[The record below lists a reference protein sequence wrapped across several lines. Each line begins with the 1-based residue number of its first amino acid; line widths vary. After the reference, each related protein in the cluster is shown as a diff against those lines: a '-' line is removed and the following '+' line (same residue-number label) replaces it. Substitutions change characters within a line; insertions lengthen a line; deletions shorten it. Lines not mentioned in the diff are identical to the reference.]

1 MSKILHILAAV
12 NETVNVFELK
22 PKRKYTE
29 PKIYTGGIEVSKWS
43 KYSNEQKEN
52 ALKKQWF
59 VYFSYR
65 NPKTDLLEKQ
75 SFIKGGVNHYK
86 SKEERLEILETY
98 KRNLSR
104 ILKDGYN
111 PYESE
116 GNKTEIMSVIDAF
129 AFGLNLKKS
138 AMNDNSFIRFK
149 SRIKRF
155 EVYLESNGFT
165 QRFIT
170 SVDKKV
176 VLNYLNQVLDSSSPR
191 NRNNT
196 RTDICTMFQLFEDN
210 DIIPLNFVSKIKLL
224 KAPPKRNKSYSE
236 EKLEFIYEY
245 LKVNDP
251 NLLLFI
257 KFVSYNFLR
266 PIEVCRL
273 RVEDINLKAQTLSV
287 KAKNKLVKEKIIPS
301 ILMKE
306 LSFLSNYNPTDFIFS
321 PKGEPSDWEA
331 TDDNRRD
338 YFTKRFKALKDFFNQ
353 KVKDGDKNYFVLDDE
368 YGIYSFRHTFITK
381 IYRELRK
388 KLSPFETK
396 SKLMLITGHDTMVA
410 LEKYLRDIDAELPE
424 DYSDLIK

>member
-287 KAKNKLVKEKIIPS
+287 KAKNKLVKEKIIPN
-301 ILMKE
+301 ILIKE

-321 PKGEPSDWEA
+321 PKGAPSDWEA

-338 YFTKRFKALKDFFNQ
+338 YFTKRFKALKDFFNK
-353 KVKDGDKNYFVLDDE
+353 KVKEGDKNYFVLDDE

-388 KLSPFETK
+388 TLSPFETK

>member
-12 NETVNVFELK
+12 NESVNVFELK

-43 KYSNEQKEN
+43 KYSNDEKEK

-59 VYFSYR
+59 VYFSFR
-65 NPKTDLLEKQ
+65 NPETDLLEKQ
-75 SFIKGGVNHYK
+75 PFIKGGVNHYK
-86 SKEERLEILETY
+86 TKEERLEILETY

-111 PYESE
+111 PYDSE
-116 GNKTEIMSVIDAF
+116 EVKAEIMSVKDAF

-138 AMNDNSFIRFK
+138 AMNDNSYIRFK

-155 EVYLESNGFT
+155 EVYLESKGFT
-165 QRFIT
+165 HRFIT

-176 VLNYLNQVLDSSSPR
+176 VLDYLNQVLDTSSPR

-196 RTDICTMFQLFEDN
+196 RTDIRTMFQLFEDN
-210 DIIPLNFVSKIKLL
+210 DIIPSNFVSKLKLL

-236 EKLEFIYEY
+236 NKLDFIYEY
-245 LKVNDP
+245 LKKNDP

-273 RVEDINLKAQTLSV
+273 KVEDINFKEQTLSV
-287 KAKNKLVKEKIIPS
+287 KAKNKLVKEKIIPN
-301 ILMKE
+301 ILMEE
-306 LSFLSNYNPTDFIFS
+306 LSFLSKYNPSDLIFT
-321 PKGEPSDWEA
+321 PKGEPSDWIA

-338 YFTKRFKALKDFFNQ
+338 YFTKKFKEVKDLFT
-353 KVKDGDKNYFVLDDE
+353 KKAKDGDKDYFALGKE

-381 IYRELRK
+381 IYREMRK
-388 KLSPFETK
+388 TLSPFETK

>member
-43 KYSNEQKEN
+43 KYSNEQKEK

-65 NPKTDLLEKQ
+65 NPKTKLLEKQ

-165 QRFIT
+165 HRFIT
-170 SVDKKV
+170 SVDNKV
-176 VLNYLNQVLDSSSPR
+176 V
-191 NRNNT
+191 
-196 RTDICTMFQLFEDN
+196 
-210 DIIPLNFVSKIKLL
+210 
-224 KAPPKRNKSYSE
+224 
-236 EKLEFIYEY
+236 
-245 LKVNDP
+245 
-251 NLLLFI
+251 
-257 KFVSYNFLR
+257 
-266 PIEVCRL
+266 
-273 RVEDINLKAQTLSV
+273 
-287 KAKNKLVKEKIIPS
+287 
-301 ILMKE
+301 
-306 LSFLSNYNPTDFIFS
+306 
-321 PKGEPSDWEA
+321 
-331 TDDNRRD
+331 
-338 YFTKRFKALKDFFNQ
+338 
-353 KVKDGDKNYFVLDDE
+353 
-368 YGIYSFRHTFITK
+368 
-381 IYRELRK
+381 
-388 KLSPFETK
+388 
-396 SKLMLITGHDTMVA
+396 
-410 LEKYLRDIDAELPE
+410 
-424 DYSDLIK
+424 